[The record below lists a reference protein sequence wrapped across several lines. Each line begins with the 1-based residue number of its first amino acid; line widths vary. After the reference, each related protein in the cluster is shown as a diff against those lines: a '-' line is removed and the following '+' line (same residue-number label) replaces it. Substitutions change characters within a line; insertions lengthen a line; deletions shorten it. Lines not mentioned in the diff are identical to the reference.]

1 MPLAGTTLQGSEVI
15 LERPPGLTPS
25 ELPVTAN
32 RPLSVWKA
40 VDVCDRRPGSA
51 NTCTQVSELRSVSR
65 QIPPLSGRCTFVDQS

>member
-15 LERPPGLTPS
+15 LEHPPGLTPS

-51 NTCTQVSELRSVSR
+51 NTCSFALN
-65 QIPPLSGRCTFVDQS
+65 SGLFPGKFHL